1 MTVAELPI
9 KIDQEKIAEF
19 CRAKG
24 IRKLSLFGSVL
35 RDDFDPDRSDVDVL
49 VESFPNRIP
58 GWEFFRFAEELAP
71 IIGRSVDINTPSM
84 LSQYFRDE
92 VLSEAV
98 PVYEQT

>member
-1 MTVAELPI
+1 MNIGELPI
-9 KIDQEKIAEF
+9 KIDQKKIAEF

-49 VESFPNRIP
+49 VEFFPNRIP

-71 IIGRSVDINTPSM
+71 IIGRSVDLNTPSM
-84 LSQYFRDE
+84 LSQYFREE